1 VKVWGVTLQAYYDLV
16 IPGAEHHQRQVCV
29 IVCAK
34 SQKRAVE
41 LINATRFG
49 HGNVTLG
56 FFRTYGGETG
66 NAIQLATANGQEGV
80 WWAPLDGEYR
90 NTYTRAEPRR

>member
-1 VKVWGVTLQAYYDLV
+1 MKVWGVTLQAPSSFVL
-16 IPGAEHHQRQVCV
+16 PGAERHQRQVRV

-49 HGNVTLG
+49 SNITLG
-56 FFRTYGGETG
+56 FFRAYGGETG
-66 NAIQLATANGQEGV
+66 NAVQLATANGHEGV
-80 WWAPLDGEYR
+80 WWAPLDGKHREEY
-90 NTYTRAEPRR
+90 TKAEPR